1 METKENNIVKF
12 DYQGKALDYGLLDN
26 EPVFN
31 LKAISVLLDIKNLRQ
46 NININDTDYVL
57 KLNNSIVCLTYNRKL
72 NNRGELFLTEAGL
85 YRVLMRSD
93 KPEAQKFQKWVTKD
107 VLPNIRKKGFYH
119 ALDSLQNNAK
129 DTDCV
134 NLSHPSPCRDI
145 ILWRIRQMEAERNR
159 QCINISKYK
168 VIETMNDNKIHTKIE
183 VTAEFAKTPKE

>member
-1 METKENNIVKF
+1 METKNNNITTF

-31 LKAISVLLDIKNLRQ
+31 LKAIGEILGIKN
-46 NININDTDYVL
+46 IKMSVDTNDTDYVL
-57 KLNNSIVCLTYNRKL
+57 KLNNSKVSLTYFRKL
-72 NNRGELFLTEAGL
+72 HSTGELFLTEAGL

-119 ALDSLQNNAK
+119 ALDSLQNHAK

-134 NLSHPSPCRDI
+134 NLSYPSPCRDI
-145 ILWRIRQMEAERNR
+145 ILWRIRQMEAERNS

-168 VIETMNDNKIHTKIE
+168 VIETMNNNKIHTKIE

>member
-1 METKENNIVKF
+1 METKNNDIVKF

-31 LKAISVLLDIKNLRQ
+31 MKSIGEILNIKN
-46 NININDTDYVL
+46 IKTSIDTSDSDYVL
-57 KLNNSIVCLTYNRKL
+57 RLNNSKIGLTYFRKL
-72 NNRGELFLTEAGL
+72 HNTGELFLTEAGL

-119 ALDSLQNNAK
+119 AIDSLQNPAK
-129 DTDCV
+129 DCV